1 MGIIVNRSIIQ
12 MQPSWVN
19 PVGNLHSQ
27 TNYVYGN
34 AYQVPAGKTLASVK
48 LPNNQD
54 VGILGMAMV

>member
-1 MGIIVNRSIIQ
+1 MNRSIIQ

-27 TNYVYGN
+27 TSYVYGN

-48 LPNNQD
+48 LPNNQN

>member
-27 TNYVYGN
+27 TSHVYGY
-34 AYQVPAGKTLASVK
+34 AYQIPAGKTLVSVK
-48 LPNNQD
+48 LPNNSN
-54 VGILGMAMV
+54 VGVLGMAMV

>member
-1 MGIIVNRSIIQ
+1 

>member
-1 MGIIVNRSIIQ
+1 

-27 TNYVYGN
+27 TSYVYGN
-34 AYQVPAGKTLASVK
+34 AYQVPAGKTLVSVK
-48 LPNNQD
+48 LQNNQN